1 MDRYV
6 DPLVS
11 HLIGMLRYRKFRKGT
26 KAEVDE
32 LLRIEKSENPMRIV
46 YCLSISHEHPGTF
59 ILTYIKSTNAHHQCI
74 GLYPKGFKFQNRMFA
89 DIDQLV
95 AYFKRH
101 IDDPQ
106 STQFL
111 RSISARV
118 PM

>member
-11 HLIGMLRYRKFRKGT
+11 HLKGMLSYRKFRKGT